1 MFERMRRGMVVL
13 SRDGIQVGRIVDVKE
28 DGVVIEK
35 GLLFHRDFL
44 VPFSDIAQF
53 RGEEIVLSRDNASL
67 RGAHAASPEG
77 GNAKGTVGVAGFS
90 APPAHG
96 LGLQPTELTEVRMEK
111 SRMHDHGPVGSSPD
125 LDQDETM
132 TPAAVARPGSRTP
145 VGAPFVPPEPSLRE
159 RRAAGPGWDPLG
171 ADEEPATETPLPRKK
186 DPDREPPTR
195 Y

>member
-53 RGEEIVLSRDNASL
+53 RGEEVVLSRDNASL
-67 RGAHAASPEG
+67 RGAHASPSEG

-96 LGLQPTELTEVRMEK
+96 LGLQPTELTEARMEK
-111 SRMHDHGPVGSSPD
+111 SRMHDHAHGGPYD
-125 LDQDETM
+125 LDRDETM
-132 TPAAVARPGSRTP
+132 TPAAAVRPSTSGMPAR
-145 VGAPFVPPEPSLRE
+145 APFVPHEPSPRE
-159 RRAAGPGWDPLG
+159 RRAAGPGWDPLSS
-171 ADEEPATETPLPRKK
+171 DEEPVKDAPAPR
-186 DPDREPPTR
+186 DPDRDPPTR